1 MTDKWQ
7 ELCMAEELA
16 YFKGDMVLDSPES
29 YTAEEM
35 WDVVMEMLEPT
46 IAVQDAMH
54 YDFMSHT
61 PEELQALLD
70 ACVSSDTASEEW
82 WKNTLLGYEEMPD
95 YPTQITGEM
104 GLAKNP

>member
-1 MTDKWQ
+1 MTSNWD
-7 ELCMAEELA
+7 ELCQAEELA

-35 WDVVMEMLEPT
+35 WDVVMEMLEAT

-54 YDFMSHT
+54 EDFMSHT
-61 PEELQALLD
+61 PEERQALLD
-70 ACVSSDTASEEW
+70 ACIGSDTASEEW
-82 WKNTLLGYEEMPD
+82 WNNTLLGYEEMPD
-95 YPTQITGEM
+95 YPAQITGEM

>member
-29 YTAEEM
+29 YTVEEM
-35 WDVVMEMLEPT
+35 WEVVMEMFETT
-46 IAVQDAMH
+46 IAIQDAMH
-54 YDFMSHT
+54 EDFMSHT
-61 PEELQALLD
+61 PEERQKLLEEL
-70 ACVSSDTASEEW
+70 CASGIRTPEW

-95 YPTQITGEM
+95 YPAQITGEM
-104 GLAKNP
+104 EMSE

>member
-1 MTDKWQ
+1 MTSYWD
-7 ELCMAEELA
+7 ELCQAEELA

-35 WDVVMEMLEPT
+35 WDVVMEMFEAT

-54 YDFMSHT
+54 EDFMSHI
-61 PEELQALLD
+61 PEERQALLD
-70 ACVSSDTASEEW
+70 ACVGSGTASEEW

-95 YPTQITGEM
+95 YPAQITGGM
-104 GLAKNP
+104 AAQ